1 MAIKL
6 SDHFTYKRLLK
17 FTFPSIIMMMFM
29 SIYGIIDGLFVS
41 NFVGPDEFTALNFI
55 YPMLMV
61 LSSFG
66 FMFGSGGNALIS
78 KIYGEGNKKK
88 ANEVFSLVVY
98 TSVIIGIII
107 SIIGLYTIKPIA
119 ILLGAKGLLLENC
132 IIYAVPLIISIPF
145 FMLQL
150 EFQTFFNT
158 AEIPTIGLICTIC
171 AGVLNVIL
179 DAILILV
186 FKLGILGA
194 SIATVMSQVVG
205 GLFPVIYFMSKNKS
219 ILRLGKTKFDIKA
232 LLKTVT
238 NGSSELLSNVSMS
251 LVGLLYNVQ
260 LLKYEGE
267 PGVTAYGIMMY
278 ISLLLN
284 AIFIGFSLGTAPIV
298 GYNFGAKNHAE
309 LKGLLR
315 KCICIISVFSVITF
329 ILSQSLKGVFAGVF
343 VGYDEHLYNLT
354 KNGFVIYS
362 FSFLFIGLAI
372 YFSSFFT
379 ALNDGL
385 TSAIISFLRT
395 LVFQIIFVIVL
406 PLFMGVNGIWLSIV
420 LAELSAVV
428 VSLIFLFIK
437 RKRYNY

>member
-260 LLKYEGE
+260 LLKFEGE

>member
-1 MAIKL
+1 MSIKL
-6 SDHFTYKRLLK
+6 SDHFTYRRLLK

-420 LAELSAVV
+420 LAEMSAVV
-428 VSLIFLFIK
+428 VSLIFLFVK
-437 RKRYNY
+437 RRKYNY

>member
-1 MAIKL
+1 
-6 SDHFTYKRLLK
+6 
-17 FTFPSIIMMMFM
+17 
-29 SIYGIIDGLFVS
+29 
-41 NFVGPDEFTALNFI
+41 
-55 YPMLMV
+55 
-61 LSSFG
+61 
-66 FMFGSGGNALIS
+66 
-78 KIYGEGNKKK
+78 
-88 ANEVFSLVVY
+88 
-98 TSVIIGIII
+98 
-107 SIIGLYTIKPIA
+107 
-119 ILLGAKGLLLENC
+119 
-132 IIYAVPLIISIPF
+132 
-145 FMLQL
+145 
-150 EFQTFFNT
+150 
-158 AEIPTIGLICTIC
+158 
-171 AGVLNVIL
+171 
-179 DAILILV
+179 
-186 FKLGILGA
+186 
-194 SIATVMSQVVG
+194 MSQVVG

-260 LLKYEGE
+260 LLKFEGE